1 LRSPSALSFNKRL
14 RALGAGIVTGAADD
28 DPVAVGT
35 YANAGAKLGVTLLWI
50 APLAY
55 PLMVTVVYLGGKLG
69 KVTGHGLFRL
79 LSERYPPLILYPLLL
94 VSSVANVIE
103 AAADLGVVGAA
114 IGLFVRLPPGV
125 LALGVGGCLLVLQT
139 FGTYRLIR
147 RLFRWLSLSLLAY
160 VGAALLAGPD
170 LEKVLHGTLVPKL
183 TLERESLS
191 LLVAVL
197 GTSLSAYVYTW
208 QTNQEVEDKIASGKR
223 HPEER
228 RGASKDD
235 LRRSRRNIALG
246 MFFANLVMYF
256 VMLATGTALH
266 DAGKTEISSAAEAA
280 EALRPLAGEGARWL
294 FAAGIIG
301 VGFLAIPVVIDAATY
316 GICQSFGWPSGLGRK
331 PQDAP
336 RFYLV
341 MTVITALAVSLN
353 FLGLNAMKA
362 VVWAGVAQAVA
373 APPLLFCMLIMT
385 NDRKLMG
392 EHVNGKLLNL
402 IGGLALLV
410 TSAALIAL
418 FVTWLS

>member
-1 LRSPSALSFNKRL
+1 MSFKGL
-14 RALGAGIVTGAADD
+14 RALGSGIVTGAADD

-35 YANAGAKLGVTLLWI
+35 YANAGAKLGVTLLWV

-55 PLMVTVVYLGGKLG
+55 PLMVGVVYLASKLG

-79 LSERYPPLILYPLLL
+79 LRDRYRWFVLYPLLL
-94 VSSVANVIE
+94 VSTVANVIE
-103 AAADLGVVGAA
+103 AAANLGVVGAA
-114 IGLFVRLPPGV
+114 LGLFVQLHPGV
-125 LALGVGGCLLVLQT
+125 LALSVGGSLLLLQA
-139 FGTYRLIR
+139 FGTYQLIR
-147 RLFRWLSLSLLAY
+147 RLFRWLSLSLLSY
-160 VGAALLAGPD
+160 IGAALLAGPD
-170 LEKVLHGTLVPKL
+170 PEKVLLGTFVPKL
-183 TLERESLS
+183 ALERESLS

-208 QTNQEVEDKIASGKR
+208 QTNQEVEDKVASGKE
-223 HPEER
+223 HPAER
-228 RGASKDD
+228 RGASEAE
-235 LRRSRRNIALG
+235 LRRSRRETALG
-246 MFFANLVMYF
+246 MFSANLVMYF

-266 DAGKTEISSAAEAA
+266 EAGKTEIHSAAEAA

-316 GICQSFGWPSGLGRK
+316 GVCQSFGWPSGLGRK
-331 PQDAP
+331 PQEAP

-341 MTVITALAVSLN
+341 MTVVTALAVSAN

-373 APPLLFCMLIMT
+373 APPLLLSMLLMT
-385 NDRKLMG
+385 NDEKLMG
-392 EHVNGKLLNL
+392 EHVNGKLLNS
-402 IGGLALLV
+402 IAGVALLV

-418 FVTWLS
+418 FVTWAW